1 MKIKVLGCSA
11 GIGDSRRT
19 SCCRLDG
26 DILLDAGTG
35 AGELSLQDLIGIEH
49 VFLTHAHLDHAGLL
63 PLVVDAAGHFRDRPV
78 TVHALD
84 GTLSALRECMFN
96 GRLWPDYAALPSP
109 ERPFLRYKALEVGA
123 TLNLDGRK
131 ITPLPARHAVPAA
144 GYLIDSGRA
153 SLALSGDTTLCDAF
167 WEALARVENLKYLLI
182 ETAFPN
188 ADAALAAV
196 AGHMTAD
203 LLAAGLS
210 RLRRPVEVYVTHL
223 EPGRED
229 LILAEIEAACGGLSV
244 RRLRQGME
252 FEF

>member
-19 SCCRLDG
+19 SCCLLDA
-26 DILLDAGTG
+26 DILLDVGTG
-35 AGELSLQDLIGIEH
+35 AGELSLEGLIGINH

-63 PLVVDAAGHFRDRPV
+63 PLVADAAGRFRDRPV
-78 TVHALD
+78 IVHALAE
-84 GTLSALRECMFN
+84 TVAALRECMFN
-96 GRLWPDYAALPSP
+96 WRLWPDYAALPSL
-109 ERPFLRYKALEVGA
+109 ERPFLRYEAVEVGA
-123 TLNLDGRK
+123 TLSLGGRK
-131 ITPLPARHAVPAA
+131 ITPLPARHAVPAV
-144 GYLIDSGRA
+144 GYWIDSGQA
-153 SLALSGDTTLCDAF
+153 SLALSGDTTLCEEFWDA
-167 WEALARVENLKYLLI
+167 LSRIENLKYLLI
-182 ETAFPN
+182 ETAFLN

-223 EPGRED
+223 EPGWED
-229 LILAEIEAACGGLSV
+229 RIMAEIGAACAGFDV